1 LAVRGPAGQK
11 SDPQPPRLALFF
23 SPSPLEPAPLLPEAA
38 AMSAVNITNVAVL
51 DNPTAFLNPF
61 QFEISY
67 ECLVPLDDGTD
78 PPPPFSVPATR
89 GGGLG
94 FHACRDRPFSVFAW
108 GIGKQADGVGFC
120 CI

>member
-1 LAVRGPAGQK
+1 
-11 SDPQPPRLALFF
+11 
-23 SPSPLEPAPLLPEAA
+23 
-38 AMSAVNITNVAVL
+38 MSAVNITNVAVL

-78 PPPPFSVPATR
+78 RLTPSLPPFSVPATR

-94 FHACRDRPFSVFAW
+94 FCASRHRRLR
-108 GIGKQADGVGFC
+108 FC
-120 CI
+120 VTS